1 MKNREFRTLIA
12 AVMLTTLVA
21 GSVGTTPAYVF
32 AAEGNAKVST
42 EQKDA
47 KTEKSDKE
55 ESSKNTESTSAKP
68 TKNETVYA
76 KIDGSGAV
84 TEVTVSD
91 QLKNISDVS
100 SLQDVSELS
109 DIENVKGDETFTT
122 SGKNLTWNTEGSD
135 ICYQGK
141 TDKAL
146 PVGVKISYKLDGKD
160 ISASDLEGKSGH
172 LVIRY
177 TYENTSEKTNNGTK
191 VPFMMA
197 SGLLMDTDRVSN
209 VVVKN
214 GKIISDGDRDMVI
227 GYGFPGMTEI
237 LGTTDLDIPDYFEVE
252 MDVTDYEAIEGIT
265 VATNSLFND
274 LGDKENDSK
283 LDDLEGLQDSM
294 NELQDAANQLVDGT
308 GQLKDGLD
316 TLLASSGTLTDGI
329 GQLATGSKTL
339 ADGTKSLAS
348 GTGNWY
354 QEVKHLQVEQ
364 VY

>member
-1 MKNREFRTLIA
+1 MI
-12 AVMLTTLVA
+12 
-21 GSVGTTPAYVF
+21 
-32 AAEGNAKVST
+32 
-42 EQKDA
+42 
-47 KTEKSDKE
+47 
-55 ESSKNTESTSAKP
+55 
-68 TKNETVYA
+68 
-76 KIDGSGAV
+76 
-84 TEVTVSD
+84 
-91 QLKNISDVS
+91 LK
-100 SLQDVSELS
+100 
-109 DIENVKGDETFTT
+109 VKGDETFTT
-122 SGKNLTWNTEGSD
+122 NGKNLTWNTEGSD

-197 SGLLMDTDRVSN
+197 SGLLMDTDMASN

-274 LGDKENDSK
+274 P
-283 LDDLEGLQDSM
+283 
-294 NELQDAANQLVDGT
+294 
-308 GQLKDGLD
+308 
-316 TLLASSGTLTDGI
+316 
-329 GQLATGSKTL
+329 
-339 ADGTKSLAS
+339 
-348 GTGNWY
+348 WR
-354 QEVKHLQVEQ
+354 
-364 VY
+364 